1 MSGSQAVLK
10 KSLRPVHLA
19 AIGMG
24 TTIGMGWVVVA
35 GGWIN
40 DAGPGGAALAFV
52 LGALIMGLVA
62 QCYADLTIRLPEA
75 TNETAYVEAAFGRLY
90 GRIIGWMVLL
100 GRSGPIAATLRDFG
114 LAGRSFSLMHT
125 EAAIVLGMVQ
135 VLLPFMVLT
144 TLGVLTRLDP
154 RLEEAARVMGCSFL
168 ASIRSVVV
176 Y

>member
-19 AIGMG
+19 A
-24 TTIGMGWVVVA
+24 IGMGWVVVA

-90 GRIIGWMVLL
+90 GRVIG
-100 GRSGPIAATLRDFG
+100 
-114 LAGRSFSLMHT
+114 
-125 EAAIVLGMVQ
+125 
-135 VLLPFMVLT
+135 
-144 TLGVLTRLDP
+144 
-154 RLEEAARVMGCSFL
+154 
-168 ASIRSVVV
+168 
-176 Y
+176 